1 MDGISRSSST
11 LQLYMPI
18 RVNRRHFCSGH
29 KDKSRDDD
37 DGDAAVWKLEFRS
50 RSRSQSRERVFG
62 PGLEVRSSVVT
73 GLVATFRSRHV
84 STLQFRSGLVFG
96 LGFGIHVLSRFQFR
110 CWKIWF

>member
-37 DGDAAVWKLEFRS
+37 DGDAAV
-50 RSRSQSRERVFG
+50 
-62 PGLEVRSSVVT
+62 
-73 GLVATFRSRHV
+73 
-84 STLQFRSGLVFG
+84 
-96 LGFGIHVLSRFQFR
+96 
-110 CWKIWF
+110 